1 MPKKFNFIVA
11 AYLIFYGLLFST
23 INFDEKFDKA
33 LSIFLKNY
41 NFIYNADFS
50 NILTIVYLLSFI
62 LTVFSAIAMLFRMK
76 YSQYVFVFGT
86 IIGYSSYIF
95 EVDTIYI
102 STITEDLY
110 ESLLIF
116 FEGALVALIMFNDD
130 IGFKKGADEI
140 S

>member
-11 AYLIFYGLLFST
+11 AYLILYVLLIRT
-23 INFDEKFDKA
+23 ISFDEKFDNE

-41 NFIYNADFS
+41 DIIYNSDYS
-50 NILTIVYLLSFI
+50 NVLTTIYLLSFF
-62 LTVFSAIAMLFRMK
+62 LTVFSAMAMILKIK
-76 YSQYVFVFGT
+76 YSQYVFVIGT

-102 STITEDLY
+102 YTITEDLF
-110 ESLLIF
+110 ESLLVLC
-116 FEGALVALIMFNDD
+116 EGALVALIMFNDD
-130 IGFKKGADEI
+130 IGFNKGADEI

>member
-23 INFDEKFDKA
+23 VNFDEKFDIA
-33 LSIFLKNY
+33 LSTFLKNY
-41 NFIYNADFS
+41 DFIYNAEFS
-50 NILTIVYLLSFI
+50 NVLTIIYLLSFI
-62 LTVFSAIAMLFRMK
+62 LTVFSAIAMLFRIK

-110 ESLLIF
+110 ESLLIS